1 MGKSLLIAGKNSKLL
16 DELVREARA
25 AGYEVTATLDDQAE
39 DRTDYEGELRWV
51 RWRRRSPLS
60 ARTVVLQAA
69 GVAGGIDEAI
79 VLQSPDAAREPL
91 HELQSATLEQA
102 VDGSVKGPLFM
113 LRELMGHF
121 QKRGGGRGLSLVL
134 YRPDGEVTAPLDAC
148 TAGSFEGIASGLFT
162 YYRNEAVTIRGFSA
176 SEPEPAEFAAYII
189 GILAEGKGGGKWNR
203 FSSRGGLFSRTRL
216 R

>member
-1 MGKSLLIAGKNSKLL
+1 MGKSLLIAGKNSKLT

-25 AGYEVTATLDDQAE
+25 AGYEVTATLDEQAE
-39 DRTDYEGELRWV
+39 DRSDYEGQLRWV

-69 GVAGGIDEAI
+69 GFTDGIDAAI
-79 VLQSPDAAREPL
+79 VVHSPDAAREPL

-113 LRELMGHF
+113 LRELLGHF
-121 QKRGGGRGLSLVL
+121 QKKGGGSLSLVL
-134 YRPDGEVTAPLDAC
+134 YQPDGEVTAPLDAC
-148 TAGSFEGIASGLFT
+148 TAGSFQAVAGGLFT
-162 YYRNEAVTIRGFSA
+162 YYRNEPVTLRGFSA
-176 SEPEPAEFAAYII
+176 GEPQPAEFAAYVI
-189 GILAEGKGGGKWNR
+189 GTIDEGKGAGKWNR
-203 FSSRGGLFSRTRL
+203 FSAKGLFSRARL